1 GAVAGQSGR
10 GGGGRRLPPAPALL
24 GALGHCRPAPGW
36 SEEPDGASVW
46 SSVAAE
52 TRFGGSL
59 RGAYWS
65 SSRSLDNREHLA
77 TSALW
82 LEAGSRL
89 APGAWLHLD
98 GWVGNEDLFHADAT
112 N

>member
-1 GAVAGQSGR
+1 M
-10 GGGGRRLPPAPALL
+10 
-24 GALGHCRPAPGW
+24 
-36 SEEPDGASVW
+36 
-46 SSVAAE
+46 AAE
-52 TRFGGSL
+52 TRLGGSL

-112 N
+112 NGKFREGYVDLAFSEGLHIVPEPCVNGAATNPGRWW